1 MTFATFFGDHSWLFE
16 IMALFED
23 WIIFMVEVSNTHQGR
38 EVTILKAEIDHFQN
52 ITVLFNDW
60 VELLSSWSLF
70 INRGETFSR
79 CW

>member
-1 MTFATFFGDHSWLFE
+1 
-16 IMALFED
+16 
-23 WIIFMVEVSNTHQGR
+23 MVEVSNTHQGR

-79 CW
+79 CR